1 VVWRSRGTPR
11 SARCIVLIGH
21 RDEGFQDMAS
31 QLRDGDDEVTPGDR
45 RTQLLMEGDD
55 GKQLCDDYRIWP
67 NPLHQQMWH
76 KH

>member
-1 VVWRSRGTPR
+1 M
-11 SARCIVLIGH
+11 LIGH

-55 GKQLCDDYRIWP
+55 GKQLCDDYRI
-67 NPLHQQMWH
+67 
-76 KH
+76 